1 MKISLRAAMGLWAA
15 LCASG
20 CDMDVAPLPQAQVA
34 YNACADSHND
44 KRTGLSG
51 QWAFV
56 SGWNGQDSTCYWHWG
71 EQFAAQSIE
80 AARAR
85 CAKDYP
91 NCFTFSTSKG
101 LSDWAKAIADNG
113 GHAAASMRVYELS
126 EEDLAYRAC
135 TAEYNSRR
143 GSFTKGWAFVSGVDG
158 VASYCYWSW
167 NYDTAAAAEQSA
179 LGTCKSRDPKCFV
192 YATSEGV
199 ERWAKAVSDRL
210 GGVASSGGGGAAAA
224 AAAAANCDPKKEPAQ
239 RIEGC
244 TAFIDKGEGGDERL
258 ALAFLIRGTGYLD
271 KQDLHRGLADLNEAV
286 RRNPDFWQALY
297 QRGQLYRE
305 RADFGDAARDLGR
318 AASLLDAEL
327 AAKPS
332 EDLRSASADIH
343 RALAALEGERKI
355 ETMWVD
361 YLKDLQADGPGAFAN
376 WSGPPYDLYV
386 SNHRLP

>member
-1 MKISLRAAMGLWAA
+1 MKIGLRALMLLATA
-15 LCASG
+15 LCVSG
-20 CDMDVAPLPQAQVA
+20 CDLDETPLPQAQVA
-34 YNACADSHND
+34 YNACADSHNE

-56 SGWNGQDSTCYWHWG
+56 SGWNGQQSSCYWHWG

-80 AARAR
+80 AARAA
-85 CAKDYP
+85 CKKEYP

-101 LSDWAKAIADNG
+101 LSAWAKAIADNG
-113 GHAAASMRVYELS
+113 GHAAPSLQVYELS

-135 TAEYNSRR
+135 TSEYNSRR
-143 GSFTKGWAFVSGVDG
+143 ASFTKGWAFVAGVDG
-158 VASYCYWSW
+158 VVSECYWSW
-167 NYDTAAAAEQSA
+167 NYDSANAAEQSA
-179 LGTCKSRDPKCFV
+179 LGSCKAHDPRCFV

-210 GGVASSGGGGAAAA
+210 GGVASSGSGGAAAA

-244 TAFIDKGEGGDERL
+244 SAFIAQGEGGDERL
-258 ALAFLIRGTGYLD
+258 ALAFYIRGTGYLD
-271 KQDLHRGLADLNEAV
+271 TQDLHRGLADLNEAI
-286 RRNPDFWQALY
+286 RRNPSFWLALY

-305 RADFGDAARDLGR
+305 RADFGDAARDLER
-318 AASLLDAEL
+318 AGALVDAEL

-332 EDLRSASADIH
+332 DDLRSMSTAIH
-343 RALAALEGERKI
+343 QALAALDGERKI

-376 WSGPPYDLYV
+376 WSGPPYDLYE